1 MQNESIRIDSH
12 NESNRIANW
21 NASEFPTVDDPLR
34 TDEDSKL
41 MRDENHH
48 IIPCPLCPLRVGFV
62 SQFGIDYMHNAYGMF
77 VGDAQVIIVLE
88 GPHGSTECEIAKEF
102 CA

>member
-1 MQNESIRIDSH
+1 M
-12 NESNRIANW
+12 
-21 NASEFPTVDDPLR
+21 EF
-34 TDEDSKL
+34 S
-41 MRDENHH
+41 
-48 IIPCPLCPLRVGFV
+48 
-62 SQFGIDYMHNAYGMF
+62 YMKILDHPNAYGMF